1 MGQRHAARRGLWWP
15 AGAAGEWMAAERVM
29 AGPAMQDALVVLGA
43 AAVVI
48 PLFHRLRVSPV
59 LGFMLVGLAVGPAG
73 LGALA
78 ERLPLLAWVSIT
90 DRGRIAPLADLG
102 VVLLLFMIGL
112 ELSWE
117 RILTMRRLVFGLGSA
132 QLLGCT
138 LAVAGAAVLLRV
150 PPAAAVVT
158 ALALAMSS
166 TAVVAQ
172 VLAEERRMT
181 GLVGRVSFAV
191 LLFQDLM
198 LVPVLFG
205 LGALAGDAGAG
216 WAGFGLAVA
225 KAVGMVALIVGGGRV
240 ALRPLF
246 RGVARTGSPELF
258 MAACLLVVLGTG
270 VAAAAAGLSM
280 ALGAMVAGLLLAET
294 EYRRQ
299 IEVTVEP
306 FKGLLLGVFL
316 ISIGMSLDLPR
327 IVRSPAEV
335 LGAAAGL
342 VAVKAAVTAGL
353 ARLFGLR
360 LRVGGPAAL
369 LLGPGGE
376 FSFAILALGEASGL
390 LSPAQGGFAFI
401 VAALT
406 MAAIPLLS
414 RLGTALAGKRPVP
427 VAPDLLPP
435 EAPAHGPPR
444 VILAGFGRVGR
455 TVAALLDAHALPW
468 VAVDSNADRVAAL
481 RREGKPVYFGDITQL
496 ALLHRIGLE
505 DARALVVTID
515 DRARADALVQAA
527 RAARPDLLIVARA
540 RDGRHAARLYALG
553 ASDAVPE
560 TIEAS
565 LQLSEAVLVDLGVP
579 MGPVIVSIHERRAAM
594 QEEIKAMAPG
604 VAVVPRGQV
613 RLRRRGV

>member
-1 MGQRHAARRGLWWP
+1 M
-15 AGAAGEWMAAERVM
+15 AAGSGVATDGMRV
-29 AGPAMQDALVVLGA
+29 ALVVLGA

-48 PLFHRLRVSPV
+48 PLFHRLRISAV
-59 LGFMLVGLAVGPAG
+59 LGFMLVGMAVGPSG

-78 ERLPLLAWVSIT
+78 ERAPALAWIT
-90 DRGRIAPLADLG
+90 IADRGQIAPLADLG

-117 RILTMRRLVFGLGSA
+117 RMGTMRRLVFGLGA
-132 QLLGCT
+132 LQLAGCT
-138 LAVAGAAVLLRV
+138 LAVAGGAVLLGVR
-150 PPAAAVVT
+150 PAAAGVV

-172 VLAEERRMT
+172 VLAEERRMA
-181 GLVGRVSFAV
+181 GQVGRVSFAM

-205 LGALAGDAGAG
+205 LGAAGNAG

-225 KAVGMVALIVGGGRV
+225 KAVGAVAAIVGGGRL

-258 MAACLLVVLGTG
+258 MAACLLVVLGAG
-270 VAAAAAGLSM
+270 LAAAAAGLGM
-280 ALGAMVAGLLLAET
+280 ALGALIAGLLLAET

-299 IEVTVEP
+299 IEVTVDP

-316 ISIGMSLDLPR
+316 ISIGMSLDLAR
-327 IVRSPAEV
+327 IAQQPLQV

-342 VAVKAAVTAGL
+342 VALKALVTAGL
-353 ARLFGLR
+353 ARGFGLR
-360 LRVGGPAAL
+360 WRVGGPAGL

-376 FSFAILALGEASGL
+376 FSFVILGLGQVSGL
-390 LSPAQGGFAFI
+390 VDPALAGFAFI
-401 VAALT
+401 LAALT

-414 RLGTALAGKRPVP
+414 KLGTLLAGRRPVK
-427 VAPDLLPP
+427 VRPDLLPP
-435 EAPAHGPPR
+435 DMAGHGPPR
-444 VILAGFGRVGR
+444 VIIAGFGRVGR
-455 TVAALLDAHALPW
+455 TVASLLDAHALPW
-468 VAVDSNADRVAAL
+468 VAIDTDADRVAAA
-481 RREGKPVYFGDITQL
+481 RGPGRAVYYGDITRPELL
-496 ALLHRIGLE
+496 ARVGLA

-515 DRARADALVQAA
+515 DRARADALVGTA

-540 RDGRHAARLYALG
+540 RDGRHAARLYGLG

-565 LQLSEAVLVDLGVP
+565 LQLSEAVLVDLGIP
-579 MGPVIVSIHERRAAM
+579 MGPVIVSIHERRAAL
-594 QEEIKAMAPG
+594 QEEIKAMVPHATI
-604 VAVVPRGQV
+604 VPRGQV
-613 RLRRRGV
+613 RLRGR

>member
-1 MGQRHAARRGLWWP
+1 
-15 AGAAGEWMAAERVM
+15 MAAEAM
-29 AGPAMQDALVVLGA
+29 AGAMRDALVVLGA

-48 PLFHRLRVSPV
+48 PLFHRIRVSPV
-59 LGFMLVGLAVGPAG
+59 LGFMLVGMAVGPAG
-73 LGALA
+73 LGTLA
-78 ERLPLLAWVSIT
+78 EEMPALRWVTIA
-90 DRGRIAPLADLG
+90 DRGRIEPLADLG

-117 RILTMRRLVFGLGSA
+117 RIKTMRRLVFGLGSL
-132 QLLGCT
+132 QLAGST
-138 LAVAGAAVLLRV
+138 LAVAGTAMLLGV
-150 PPAAAVVT
+150 PPAAAGVV

-205 LGALAGDAGAG
+205 LGAAGGGAG
-216 WAGFGLAVA
+216 WAGLGLAVL
-225 KAVGMVALIVGGGRV
+225 KAVGMVAVIVGGGRL

-270 VAAAAAGLSM
+270 VAADSAGLSM
-280 ALGAMVAGLLLAET
+280 ALGALIAGLLLAET

-316 ISIGMSLDLPR
+316 ISIGMSLDLASIARDPL
-327 IVRSPAEV
+327 PV
-335 LGAAAGL
+335 LGAALGL
-342 VAVKAAVTAGL
+342 VAVKAAVTAAL
-353 ARLFGLR
+353 ARGFGLR
-360 LRVGGPAAL
+360 LRVGGPAGL

-376 FSFAILALGEASGL
+376 FSFVILGLAQASGL
-390 LSPAQGGFAFI
+390 VGPALGGFAFI

-414 RLGTALAGKRPVP
+414 RLGTLLAGQRPVQ
-427 VAPDLLPP
+427 VAADLLPP
-435 EAPAHGPPR
+435 ETPGDGPPP
-444 VILAGFGRVGR
+444 VILAGFGRVGQ

-468 VAVDSNADRVAAL
+468 VAVDSDADRVAAQ
-481 RREGKPVYFGDITQL
+481 RRGGRAVYYGDITRPE
-496 ALLHRIGLE
+496 LLHLIGLA

-515 DRARADALVQAA
+515 DRARADALVQTA
-527 RAARPDLLIVARA
+527 RAERPDLLIVARA

-579 MGPVIVSIHERRAAM
+579 MGPVLVSIHERRAAL
-594 QEEIKAMAPG
+594 QGEIKAMAPG
-604 VAVVPRGQV
+604 ATVVPRGQV
-613 RLRRRGV
+613 RLRRR

>member
-1 MGQRHAARRGLWWP
+1 
-15 AGAAGEWMAAERVM
+15 MAAE
-29 AGPAMQDALVVLGA
+29 AMGAAPGMRDALVVLGA

-59 LGFMLVGLAVGPAG
+59 LGFMLVGMGVGPAG

-78 ERLPLLAWVSIT
+78 QRVPPLAWVSIT
-90 DRGRIAPLADLG
+90 DLGRIQPVAELG

-117 RILTMRRLVFGLGSA
+117 RIKTMRRLVFGLGA
-132 QLLGCT
+132 VQLAGC
-138 LAVAGAAVLLRV
+138 AGAVMGVAVLLGVRPV
-150 PPAAAVVT
+150 PAAVV

-181 GLVGRVSFAV
+181 GLVGRVSLAV

-205 LGALAGDAGAG
+205 LGAAGAGAG
-216 WAGFGLAVA
+216 WAGLGLAVG
-225 KAVGMVALIVGGGRV
+225 KAVGGVALIVAGGRL

-280 ALGAMVAGLLLAET
+280 ALGALVAGLLLAET

-299 IEVTVEP
+299 IEVTVDP

-316 ISIGMSLDLPR
+316 ISIGMSLDLGR
-327 IVRSPAEV
+327 IVRDPWPV
-335 LGAAAGL
+335 LAASVGL
-342 VAVKAAVTAGL
+342 VTVKAAVTAGL
-353 ARLFGLR
+353 ARGFGLR
-360 LRVGGPAAL
+360 LRVGGPAGL

-376 FSFAILALGEASGL
+376 FSFVILALGQASGL
-390 LSPAQGGFAFI
+390 LDPALGGFAFI

-414 RLGTALAGKRPVP
+414 RLGTLLAGKRPVK

-435 EAPAHGPPR
+435 EVAEGGPPR
-444 VILAGFGRVGR
+444 VILAGFGRVGQ
-455 TVAALLDAHALPW
+455 TVAALLDAHGLPW
-468 VAVDSNADRVAAL
+468 VAVDSDADRVAVM
-481 RREGKPVYFGDITQL
+481 RRRGRAVYYGDITRPE
-496 ALLHRIGLE
+496 LLHRIGLQE
-505 DARALVVTID
+505 ARALVVTID
-515 DRARADALVQAA
+515 DRARADTLVTVA

-540 RDGRHAARLYALG
+540 RDGQHAARLYALG

-579 MGPVIVSIHERRAAM
+579 MGPVIVSIHERRAAL

-604 VAVVPRGQV
+604 ATVVARGRV
-613 RLRRRGV
+613 RRGAAR

>member
-1 MGQRHAARRGLWWP
+1 
-15 AGAAGEWMAAERVM
+15 MAAEGM
-29 AGPAMQDALVVLGA
+29 HDALVVLGA

-48 PLFHRLRVSPV
+48 PLFHRLRISPV
-59 LGFMLVGLAVGPAG
+59 LGFMLVGMAVGPAG

-78 ERLPLLAWVSIT
+78 DRAPALRWVTIA
-90 DRGRIAPLADLG
+90 DRGRIEPLAELG

-112 ELSWE
+112 ELSFE
-117 RILTMRRLVFGLGSA
+117 RIKTMRRLVFGLGSV
-132 QLLGCT
+132 QLVGCT
-138 LAVAGAAVLLRV
+138 LAVAGAAMLAGA
-150 PPAAAVVT
+150 PPAAAGVV

-166 TAVVAQ
+166 TE

-205 LGALAGDAGAG
+205 LGAVAGEAGGGEAGGGGTGGAG
-216 WAGFGLAVA
+216 WAGFGLAVL
-225 KAVGMVALIVGGGRV
+225 KAAGMVAAIVGGGRL

-280 ALGAMVAGLLLAET
+280 ALVALVAGLLLAET

-316 ISIGMSLDLPR
+316 ISIGMSLDLAHIARDPL
-327 IVRSPAEV
+327 PV
-335 LGAAAGL
+335 LGAALGL
-342 VAVKAAVTAGL
+342 VAVKALVTAGL
-353 ARLFGLR
+353 ARGFGLR
-360 LRVGGPAAL
+360 LRVGGPAGL

-376 FSFAILALGEASGL
+376 FSFVILALAQASGL
-390 LSPAQGGFAFI
+390 VGPALGGFAFI

-414 RLGTALAGKRPVP
+414 RLGTALAGKRPVK

-435 EAPAHGPPR
+435 ESPYGGEGGHGPPR

-468 VAVDSNADRVAAL
+468 VAVDSDADRVASL
-481 RREGKPVYFGDITQL
+481 RREGKPVYYGDITRPE
-496 ALLHRIGLE
+496 LLHRIGLQH
-505 DARALVVTID
+505 ARALVVTID
-515 DRARADALVQAA
+515 DRDRADALVGCA

-579 MGPVIVSIHERRAAM
+579 MGPVIVSIHERRAAL
-594 QEEIKAMAPG
+594 QEEIKAMAPD
-604 VAVVPRGQV
+604 VTVVPRGQV
-613 RLRRRGV
+613 RLRRR

>member
-1 MGQRHAARRGLWWP
+1 
-15 AGAAGEWMAAERVM
+15 MAAEGMR
-29 AGPAMQDALVVLGA
+29 DALVVLGA

-59 LGFMLVGLAVGPAG
+59 LGFMLVGMAVGPAG

-78 ERLPLLAWVSIT
+78 DHAPVLSWIT
-90 DRGRIAPLADLG
+90 IADRGRIEPLAELG

-117 RILTMRRLVFGLGSA
+117 RIKTMRRLVFGLGA
-132 QLLGCT
+132 LQLLGCT
-138 LAVAGAAVLLRV
+138 LAVTGAAMLLRV
-150 PPAAAVVT
+150 PPAAAGVV

-205 LGALAGDAGAG
+205 LGAAGGGAG
-216 WAGFGLAVA
+216 WAGFGWAVA
-225 KAVGMVALIVGGGRV
+225 KAVGMVAALVGGGRL

-280 ALGAMVAGLLLAET
+280 ALGALIAGLLLAET

-316 ISIGMSLDLPR
+316 ISIGMSLDLGR
-327 IVRSPAEV
+327 IARDPLPV
-335 LGAAAGL
+335 LGASLAL
-342 VAVKAAVTAGL
+342 VAVKAAVTAAL
-353 ARLFGLR
+353 ARGFGLR
-360 LRVGGPAAL
+360 LRVGGPAGL

-376 FSFAILALGEASGL
+376 FSFVILALAESSGL
-390 LSPAQGGFAFI
+390 VSQALGGLAFI

-414 RLGTALAGKRPVP
+414 RLGTLLAGRRPVP

-435 EAPAHGPPR
+435 EVPEHGPPR

-455 TVAALLDAHALPW
+455 TVASLLDAHALPW
-468 VAVDSNADRVAAL
+468 VALDSDADRVAAL
-481 RREGKPVYFGDITQL
+481 RREGRAVYHGPIYYGDVTQP
-496 ALLHRIGLE
+496 ALLRRIGLQ

-515 DRARADALVQAA
+515 DRTRADALVQAA

-540 RDGRHAARLYALG
+540 RDGNHAARLYALG

-565 LQLSEAVLVDLGVP
+565 LQLSEAVLVDLGIP
-579 MGPVIVSIHERRAAM
+579 MGPVIVSIHERRAAL
-594 QEEIKAMAPG
+594 QGEIKAMAPG
-604 VAVVPRGQV
+604 ATVVPRGRV
-613 RLRRRGV
+613 RMRGR